1 MENPKAVVT
10 SHTVT
15 IEAPA
20 SLVWQVLTD
29 LSSYPEWN
37 PFTVKVE
44 SDLTLG
50 APVDLYLPKPKPKQA
65 GELMLQREY
74 LKLIEPE
81 QQLSWG
87 MAMGHRWLLEA
98 RRDQY
103 IEVIDEQRCR
113 YYTTDSFKGL
123 MTGLVMKSQ
132 GQWINDGFD
141 AIASALKVRAEA
153 LT

>member
-20 SLVWQVLTD
+20 SVVWQVLID
-29 LSSYPEWN
+29 LPSYSEWN

-44 SDLTLG
+44 SDLRLG
-50 APVDLYLPKPKPKQA
+50 EKVDLYLPKPKQA
-65 GELMLQREY
+65 DELMMQREY

-103 IEVIDEQRCR
+103 IEVIDSRSCR
-113 YYTTDSFKGL
+113 YHTTDSFTGL
-123 MTGLVMKSQ
+123 LTGLVMKSQ
-132 GQWINDGFD
+132 GQWIKDGFD
-141 AIASALKVRAEA
+141 AIATALKKRAET
-153 LT
+153 LV